1 MGKKHG
7 MIVSYDNLWKL
18 LIDRKMTKTQMRRAA
33 GISTV
38 TLAKMSKG
46 EPIGYGVLGKVC
58 HALECD
64 PDDVF
69 SYVHDS
75 RKEHSSGKR
84 ER

>member
-1 MGKKHG
+1 

-46 EPIGYGVLGKVC
+46 EPIGYVVIDKICTALGC
-58 HALECD
+58 E
-64 PDDVF
+64 PDEIF
-69 SYVHDS
+69 SYVRDS

-84 ER
+84 GC